1 MYCRNCGYENED
13 GARFCGKCGASLMEE
28 PSVTNN
34 TGYAES
40 TPAPNPN
47 DKKDKTYI
55 ALIAGV
61 SVLIVILVAALIFVL
76 VKISKGAAAA
86 ENNSETVETEQQQ
99 EEDTSRELSTGDDS
113 RQLIVS
119 TDAKYSFNSLA
130 VLDLSLRNYTP
141 NQKQQG
147 MDWDST
153 LFYTLEDVYADS
165 TADNQIANY
174 QIVNYEFTNAQTQ
187 NIIRCVVYKNPD
199 NSQIA
204 KIVTIEKQN
213 GVYLVSDYYYDN
225 GKVNF
230 VFTRTVDVYT
240 PTYATIDKVGNRYY
254 FNHDVLVRY
263 RKIDVPK
270 QIEQQTLN
278 PSTTWYP
285 NRSYFELS
293 SEEMAA
299 YDAVEMQVLNEAYNV
314 LNAVQGEDSLFEM
327 KGYVYGAGNVPV
339 SNASVA
345 VIASADDTVL
355 YTTTTGNDGAYHLYT
370 LLDGTDCYVQV
381 YAEGYVPAY
390 VYDVRLDETLSGNGF
405 SYLYLAKEG
414 AGETEVQF
422 YLYNAVDL
430 TVGADT
436 AQLSSGQVT
445 IRSGWNVKNGGSV
458 TEGTMDGNTYTAQ
471 LQPGAYTAEFRLDGY
486 MTTYENFAVTGEG
499 CVVKGYTVPAITD
512 NSEKAVLCWDSDIDL
527 DMVLYTPERSAYG
540 DMNYI
545 SARQSLDDYQ
555 DFLIAD
561 GTDTR
566 CEVMNIGNQLIGTYK
581 LYVNDYTSFVNGTY
595 DSDAL
600 ANSHARIYIYSK
612 EGLVAVYYVDFSQ
625 PGVVWSVCE
634 RGNSGYHPSSIVSS
648 NVNGYVALDKT
659 RMTKDERLEMY
670 KEFLR
675 GNITAEYEGS
685 QVDYDTLVR
694 TFADDFQREYEEI
707 LGAFTLTDID
717 FDDMPELQ
725 IYFRNTSAY
734 VLYKVSVVN
743 DKLTIFARKDSDWSY
758 EDLTLY
764 KSGMSYSVE
773 GMRQWAYLSWFN
785 DAADNTIAE
794 FDYFYDGATD
804 NIEDVVE
811 AVQEQ
816 FNDLTQNEGYKYVYV
831 SHGEEREGEAWDKFE
846 AVVNQFKADYCG
858 EEATFY
864 DVNEDSLQQNMRW
877 E

>member
-1 MYCRNCGYENED
+1 
-13 GARFCGKCGASLMEE
+13 MEE

-99 EEDTSRELSTGDDS
+99 EEDTSRELSIGDDS

-174 QIVNYEFTNAQTQ
+174 QIANYEFTNAQTQ

-213 GVYLVSDYYYDN
+213 GAYLVSDYYYDN

-254 FNHDVLVRY
+254 FNNDVLVRY

-339 SNASVA
+339 SNAFVA

-612 EGLVAVYYVDFSQ
+612 DGLIAVYYVDFSQ
-625 PGVVWSVCE
+625 SGIVWSVCE

-659 RMTKDERLEMY
+659 RITKDELLEMY

-685 QVDYDTLVR
+685 QIDYDTLIR
-694 TFADDFQREYEEI
+694 NFYTQLSDDYSYYKDEI
-707 LGAFTLTDID
+707 DSKFTLTDID
-717 FDDMPELQ
+717 LDDMPELQ
-725 IYFRNTSAY
+725 IYLRQLGY
-734 VLYKVSVVN
+734 IYDLYTVRIVN
-743 DKLTIFARKDSDWSY
+743 DKLMISKRVEGGSEW
-758 EDLTLY
+758 EVLTLY
-764 KSGMSYSVE
+764 KSGMSYIEHGGSSSGLTTFFEDAE
-773 GMRQWAYLSWFN
+773 G
-785 DAADNTIAE
+785 NTLAE
-794 FDYFYDGATD
+794 FDYL
-804 NIEDVVE
+804 NEDYYLGDVE
-811 AVQEQ
+811 NEVQERYD
-816 FNDLTQNEGYKYVYV
+816 NPIYDCKYVYV
-831 SHGEEREGEAWDKFE
+831 TYGNFEGESWDKFE

-858 EEATFY
+858 EEVTFY

>member
-1 MYCRNCGYENED
+1 
-13 GARFCGKCGASLMEE
+13 MEE

-99 EEDTSRELSTGDDS
+99 EEDTSRALSTGDDS

-130 VLDLSLRNYTP
+130 VLDLSLRNCTP

-199 NSQIA
+199 TSQIA

-213 GVYLVSDYYYDN
+213 GAYLVSDYYYDN

-254 FNHDVLVRY
+254 FNNDVLVRY

-390 VYDVRLDETLSGNGF
+390 VYDVRLDETLSDNGF

-445 IRSGWNVKNGGSV
+445 IRSGWNVKNGGSAA
-458 TEGTMDGNTYTAQ
+458 EGTMDGNTYTAQ

-612 EGLVAVYYVDFSQ
+612 DGLIAVYYVDFSQ
-625 PGVVWSVCE
+625 SGIVWSVCE

-659 RMTKDERLEMY
+659 RITKDELLEMY

-685 QVDYDTLVR
+685 QIDYDTLIR
-694 TFADDFQREYEEI
+694 NFYTQLSDDYSYYKDEI
-707 LGAFTLTDID
+707 DSKFTLTDID
-717 FDDMPELQ
+717 LDDMPELQ
-725 IYFRNTSAY
+725 IYLRQLGY
-734 VLYKVSVVN
+734 IYDLYTVRIVN
-743 DKLTIFARKDSDWSY
+743 DKLMISKRVEGGSEW
-758 EDLTLY
+758 EVLTLY
-764 KSGMSYSVE
+764 KSGMSYIEHGGSSSGLTTFFEDAE
-773 GMRQWAYLSWFN
+773 G
-785 DAADNTIAE
+785 NTLAE
-794 FDYFYDGATD
+794 FDYL
-804 NIEDVVE
+804 NEDYYLGDVE
-811 AVQEQ
+811 NEVQERYD
-816 FNDLTQNEGYKYVYV
+816 NPIYDCKYVYV
-831 SHGEEREGEAWDKFE
+831 TYGNFEGESWDKFE

-858 EEATFY
+858 EEVTFY

>member
-1 MYCRNCGYENED
+1 
-13 GARFCGKCGASLMEE
+13 MEG

-86 ENNSETVETEQQQ
+86 ENNSETVETEQQL
-99 EEDTSRELSTGDDS
+99 EEDTSRELSIGDDS

-199 NSQIA
+199 TSQIA

-213 GVYLVSDYYYDN
+213 GAYLVSDYYYDN

-345 VIASADDTVL
+345 VIASADATVL

-612 EGLVAVYYVDFSQ
+612 EGLAAVYYVDFSQ

-659 RMTKDERLEMY
+659 RITKDEMLEVY

-685 QVDYDTLVR
+685 QIDYDTLIR
-694 TFADDFQREYEEI
+694 NFYTQLTDDYSYYKDEI
-707 LGAFTLTDID
+707 DSKFTLTDID
-717 FDDMPELQ
+717 LDDMPELQ
-725 IYFRNTSAY
+725 IYLWQLNY
-734 VLYKVSVVN
+734 VYELYTVTIVN
-743 DKLTIFARKDSDWSY
+743 DKLMLSKREEGGSTYDS
-758 EDLTLY
+758 LTLY
-764 KSGMSYSVE
+764 KSGMSYTVH
-773 GMRQWAYLSWFN
+773 GMSASSLTSWFA
-785 DAADNTIAE
+785 DAEGNPLAE
-794 FDYFYDGATD
+794 FDYLYEDFYLG
-804 NIEDVVE
+804 DVE
-811 AVQEQ
+811 NEVQERYD
-816 FNDLTQNEGYKYVYV
+816 NPIYDCKYVYV
-831 SHGEEREGEAWDKFE
+831 TYGDFEGESWDKFE

-858 EEATFY
+858 EEVTFY